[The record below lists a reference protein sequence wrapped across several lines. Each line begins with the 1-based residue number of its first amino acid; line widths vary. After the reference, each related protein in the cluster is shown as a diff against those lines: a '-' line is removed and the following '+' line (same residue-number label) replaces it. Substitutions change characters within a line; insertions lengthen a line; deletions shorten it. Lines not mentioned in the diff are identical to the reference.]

1 METIGRRNCP
11 GSPYIIIRD
20 LLLLSM
26 EREKQENGN
35 LEYLSRALLA
45 VEQHAKREIYDR
57 RWDCYPVNYHVGG
70 EVAG

>member
-1 METIGRRNCP
+1 
-11 GSPYIIIRD
+11 
-20 LLLLSM
+20 M